1 MADQS
6 ALSIGDMVR
15 EEEPAIFRNR
25 KLLSTSR
32 IVDEDRIV
40 GREKQIQSY
49 VTLLQSLKDGDTP
62 PNILVYGPSGTGKS
76 LITHRVAAEFQT
88 VLKASGKSLAIIDLN
103 CQWLNTNYQA
113 AVELAESLPKGV
125 DPITVQGKSTQ
136 KVLKKF
142 FNRLEA
148 NFDASLIII
157 DEVDH
162 LVNPSDNNDEPAYS
176 SLLYQLSR
184 AEDLTDIET
193 LGVVAITNAP
203 GFIEELDPRVD
214 SSFNPRDIVFTDYD
228 ANQLRQILY
237 RREDAFVEGVLSD
250 DVIPYVAA
258 LAAQDHGDARKA
270 VDLLRTAGA
279 LALDKDADNVHKH
292 HVDRAQEEVERD
304 RLLEQANGYSSG
316 KKLVLFAAAAVHA
329 WSNQPLDSVPNPVM
343 QEVYSFLCS
352 LCDLSEKSQPTLSRY
367 VDEFEQG
374 GLVETSH
381 TSRGFSLGVHR
392 QLKMTRSPDLLVE
405 TLSNEDSSIMEL
417 VGDRELI
424 VSVVNTKLDEFFN

>member
-1 MADQS
+1 MTES
-6 ALSIGDMVR
+6 GGLSIGDMVR
-15 EEEPAIFRNR
+15 TEEPAIFRNR

-32 IVDEDRIV
+32 IVDEGRIV
-40 GREKQIQSY
+40 GREEQIQSY
-49 VTLLQSLKDGDTP
+49 VTLLQSLKTGDTP

-76 LITHRVAAEFQT
+76 LITHRVASEFQR
-88 VLKASGKSLAIIDLN
+88 VLDESGKTLAIVELN

-113 AVELAESLPKGV
+113 AVELAESLPEEAGS
-125 DPITVQGKSTQ
+125 ITVQGKSTQ
-136 KVLKKF
+136 KVLKEF
-142 FNRLEA
+142 FKRLEE
-148 NFDASLIII
+148 NFDASLVVV

-162 LVNPSDNNDEPAYS
+162 LVNPVDNTKEPAYS

-184 AEDLTDIET
+184 AEDLTNIET
-193 LGVVAITNAP
+193 FGVIAITNAP
-203 GFIEELDPRVD
+203 DFVEELDPRVN

-250 DVIPYVAA
+250 DVIPYAAA

-279 LALDKDADNVHKH
+279 LALDEEAERVYKH

-316 KKLVLFAAAAVHA
+316 KKLVLFSTAAVHA
-329 WSNQPLDSVPNPVM
+329 WSSESIDSVPNPVM
-343 QEVYSFLCS
+343 QEVYSFMCDIA
-352 LCDLSEKSQPTLSRY
+352 DLSEKSQPTLSRY

-374 GLVETSH
+374 GLIETSH
-381 TSRGFSLGVHR
+381 TSKGSSSGMYR
-392 QLKMTRSPDLLVE
+392 QIKMTRSSELLVE
-405 TLSNEDSSIMEL
+405 TLCENDSGIMTL
-417 VGDRELI
+417 VDDRELI
-424 VSVVNTKLDEFFN
+424 ASVVDTKLNEFYN